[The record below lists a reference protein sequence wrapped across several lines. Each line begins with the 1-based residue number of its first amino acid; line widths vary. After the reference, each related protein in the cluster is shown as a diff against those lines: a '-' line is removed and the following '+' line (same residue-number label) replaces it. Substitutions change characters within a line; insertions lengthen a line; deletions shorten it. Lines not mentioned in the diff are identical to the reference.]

1 MTWEGYFCLA
11 TVAVVFAGLASN
23 RAPDALLMGAV
34 VLTMLAG
41 IVTPEEAFSGFANPE
56 MLTVAALFVVA
67 SGLRET
73 GSLEILG
80 Q

>member
-34 VLTMLAG
+34 VLTMLAW

-56 MLTVAALFVVA
+56 ILTVATLFVVA